1 MIYIIPY
8 NNRKKEHFM
17 PANPN
22 FKSVSVSKETHKQL
36 ESLAKSHFEVP
47 VSIQTLIDF
56 LLKQKLKG
64 KRNGRSR

>member
-1 MIYIIPY
+1 
-8 NNRKKEHFM
+8 M

-22 FKSVSVSKETHKQL
+22 FKSVSVSVDTHKRL

-56 LLKQKLKG
+56 LLKQKIK
-64 KRNGRSR
+64 KKNGRSR